1 MAIGVAVSNRPQRH
15 RTMTTE
21 SKNVKFRRQLAQ
33 LEATRRQPE
42 KSKLR
47 PRDKIRIRLR
57 CKICGRGR
65 AVYRKFGICRI
76 CFRDLASNG
85 LIPGVKKASW

>member
-1 MAIGVAVSNRPQRH
+1 
-15 RTMTTE
+15 MTTE

-33 LEATRRQPE
+33 LEATRRQPD

-47 PRDKIRIRLR
+47 PRDKIRIRFR

-76 CFRDLASNG
+76 CFRDLASKG

>member
-1 MAIGVAVSNRPQRH
+1 
-15 RTMTTE
+15 MTTKA
-21 SKNVKFRRQLAQ
+21 KNVRYKKQMAQ
-33 LEATRRQPE
+33 LETSKRNPE

-47 PRDKIRIRLR
+47 PRDRIRIRFR

-76 CFRDLASNG
+76 CFRGLASNG
-85 LIPGVKKASW
+85 LVPGVKKASW

>member
-1 MAIGVAVSNRPQRH
+1 MA
-15 RTMTTE
+15 TE
-21 SKNVKFRRQLAQ
+21 AKNVRFRKQLAKI
-33 LEATRRQPE
+33 EAGKRHPD
-42 KSKLR
+42 KVKVR

-57 CKICGRGR
+57 CKICGRPR

-76 CFRDLASNG
+76 CFRDLASSG

>member
-1 MAIGVAVSNRPQRH
+1 MS
-15 RTMTTE
+15 TTAKRVE
-21 SKNVKFRRQLAQ
+21 FKRQLAQ
-33 LEATRRQPE
+33 LDVHRRTPD

-47 PRDKIRIRLR
+47 PRDRIRIRLR
-57 CKICGRGR
+57 CRLCGRPR

-76 CFRDLASNG
+76 CFRNLASNG